1 MPFAVLASIIL
12 FGLSHGL
19 NPSHGWPIATLY
31 SMRSKRPIVSGF
43 TSSSILASAHFVS
56 SITVVLAYILVS
68 NLIEIPQIYLR
79 YGAAIGLG
87 ILAIIFWKEK
97 SEDYIQTQHGH
108 LHNED
113 FSPEYDAR
121 HEHIHW
127 HKNGSYHSHEHVHQ
141 VREYA
146 SLKSITVFAF
156 ILGFAHEEEFV
167 ILAVAAGGGGNPL
180 TIMIAYA
187 SSVALAIIGIT
198 ILSVKVY
205 RHFQNKFIY
214 YSKYLPKISALL
226 IASMAIGFAIG
237 LL

>member
-97 SEDYIQTQHGH
+97 SEDYI
-108 LHNED
+108 EP
-113 FSPEYDAR
+113 S
-121 HEHIHW
+121 
-127 HKNGSYHSHEHVHQ
+127 
-141 VREYA
+141 
-146 SLKSITVFAF
+146 TV
-156 ILGFAHEEEFV
+156 ICTTK
-167 ILAVAAGGGGNPL
+167 ILAQNMMLDMNIYTGIRTV
-180 TIMIAYA
+180 
-187 SSVALAIIGIT
+187 VII
-198 ILSVKVY
+198 LM
-205 RHFQNKFIY
+205 NMFI
-214 YSKYLPKISALL
+214 K
-226 IASMAIGFAIG
+226 
-237 LL
+237 